1 LRAIDVHIHVPGP
14 PGSGTS
20 AASEAMN
27 TYFGAQGG
35 RTVEDMAEMYEKD
48 DIFGVIFGGDSEW
61 TQTVVD
67 RYPGRF
73 MGFTYANPHDGKD
86 AVEKVVKGFE
96 KHNLRGLKV
105 HPPGQAFY
113 PNDETF
119 YPLWQKCSDLKIP
132 VLLHTGQT
140 GVGAGMPGG
149 NGVKLKYGQPIPY
162 IDDMA
167 ADFPDLKIIMA
178 HPAVPWQEEQLSVLV
193 HKPNVYMDLSGWSP
207 KYFRPILVQY
217 MNSIVQNKVL
227 FGSDFPVLT
236 AERWMKDFE
245 TLELKPEVRQKI
257 LLDNAKKLLNI
268 E

>member
-1 LRAIDVHIHVPGP
+1 
-14 PGSGTS
+14 
-20 AASEAMN
+20 
-27 TYFGAQGG
+27 
-35 RTVEDMAEMYEKD
+35 
-48 DIFGVIFGGDSEW
+48 
-61 TQTVVD
+61 
-67 RYPGRF
+67 
-73 MGFTYANPHDGKD
+73 
-86 AVEKVVKGFE
+86 
-96 KHNLRGLKV
+96 
-105 HPPGQAFY
+105 
-113 PNDETF
+113 
-119 YPLWQKCSDLKIP
+119 
-132 VLLHTGQT
+132 
-140 GVGAGMPGG
+140 
-149 NGVKLKYGQPIPY
+149 
-162 IDDMA
+162 MA

-245 TLELKPEVRQKI
+245 TLDLKPEVRQKI

>member
-14 PGSGTS
+14 PGSGSS

-27 TYFGAQGG
+27 QYFGAQGG

-48 DIFGVIFGGDSEW
+48 DIFGVIFGGDSAW
-61 TQTVVD
+61 TAEVIK

-73 MGFTYANPHDGKD
+73 MGFVYADPKEGQK
-86 AVEKVVKGFE
+86 AVDKVFEGYE
-96 KHNLRGLKV
+96 KHGLRGLKV
-105 HPPGQAFY
+105 HPPGQAFF
-113 PNDETF
+113 PNDEKF
-119 YPLWQKCSDLKIP
+119 YPLWQKCSDLKVP

-178 HPAVPWQEEQLSVLV
+178 HPSVPWQEEQLSVLV

-236 AERWMKDFE
+236 PERWFRDFE
-245 TLELKPEVRQKI
+245 TLDLKPEVRQKI
-257 LLDNAKKLLNI
+257 LIDNAKKLLNI